1 MTVCLSTSE
10 QYFSYIHDE
19 NKLHTIND
27 IGKGGAVM
35 NVCSH
40 ALIVFSKKQG
50 YDEYGPQD

>member
-19 NKLHTIND
+19 NRLHTIND

-35 NVCSH
+35 NVCSD
-40 ALIVFSKKQG
+40 AFIVFSKKRG
-50 YDEYGPQD
+50 CDEYGSQN

>member
-19 NKLHTIND
+19 NRLRTIND

-35 NVCSH
+35 NVCSDTF
-40 ALIVFSKKQG
+40 IVFSKKRG
-50 YDEYGPQD
+50 CDEYGPQN